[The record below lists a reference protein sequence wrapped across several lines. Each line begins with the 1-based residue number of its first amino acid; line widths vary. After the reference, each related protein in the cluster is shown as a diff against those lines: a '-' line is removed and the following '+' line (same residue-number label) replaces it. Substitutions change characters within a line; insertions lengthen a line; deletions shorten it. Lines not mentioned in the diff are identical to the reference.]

1 MKNKWYVVLVSLVLV
16 STLAAC
22 SGGVVPGK
30 TDNLRTLYVTGK
42 GEVYLVPDIAY
53 IYIGVRSQADT
64 VSDALTANNAQ
75 AQSIASALKGFGVE
89 DKDIQTTAFNVY
101 PVQDYSPEGQVTRTY
116 YVVENTIFT
125 KVRNLQKLG
134 EILDSVVRAGANNIN
149 GISFD
154 VENRMDAETQ
164 ARKLAVEDARRKA
177 QELAEASG
185 VALAELQSINV
196 YSSGTPTQVS
206 MYEGKGGTMASSTVP
221 IAPGQMVVIAE
232 ANLTYIIK

>member
-75 AQSIASALKGFGVE
+75 AQSIAGALKGFGVE

-154 VENRMDAETQ
+154 VSTKDAALNE
-164 ARKLAVEDARRKA
+164 ARKQAIDKAR
-177 QELAEASG
+177 ELAKSIAGESG
-185 VALAELQSINV
+185 VTLGELQSVNV
-196 YSSGTPTQVS
+196 YTSGGTTP
-206 MYEGKGGTMASSTVP
+206 MYDAKGGAMMSAQSVP
-221 IAPGQMVVIAE
+221 ISAGQLVLTVE
-232 ANLTYIIK
+232 ANLVYIIK